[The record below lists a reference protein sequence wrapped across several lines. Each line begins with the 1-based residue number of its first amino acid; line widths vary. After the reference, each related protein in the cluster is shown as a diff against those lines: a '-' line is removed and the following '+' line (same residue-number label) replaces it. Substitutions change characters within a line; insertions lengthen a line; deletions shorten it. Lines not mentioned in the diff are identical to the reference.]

1 MQCGAYEM
9 DYLFGE
15 FDRATVEKVQNNA
28 VEDMDREEV
37 NYKEEM
43 QQDVQEAIQP
53 DSPSVDSDEI

>member
-1 MQCGAYEM
+1 M
-9 DYLFGE
+9 DYLFGK